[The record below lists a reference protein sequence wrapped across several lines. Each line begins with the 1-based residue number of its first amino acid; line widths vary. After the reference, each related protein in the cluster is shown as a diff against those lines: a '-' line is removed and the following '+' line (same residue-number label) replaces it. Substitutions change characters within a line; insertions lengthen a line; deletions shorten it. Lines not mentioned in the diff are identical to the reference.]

1 VSDIDAAIAKV
12 EELGGKVTRGKQP
25 VGEIGY
31 AAYFVDT
38 EGNTLGLWQSLTGA

>member
-1 VSDIDAAIAKV
+1 VA
-12 EELGGKVTRGKQP
+12 
-25 VGEIGY
+25 EIGY